1 MDNELIFPPQMNKIF
16 EMLSRGYHICID
28 DGEMYSDLMENED
41 FYRKMFELLGF
52 KLSENTGAIFYFL
65 PTDEKINGQSK
76 NFMAFIA
83 IMYDWL
89 ADQGKDPI
97 SALTEEHFYIDQLPH
112 LTIDQYKKTMGQ
124 LDINDTPTLLK
135 QVQGLERHGFL
146 QLIDNS
152 MIKFRKPVS
161 RFVTIFT
168 SVSDGGCD

>member
-1 MDNELIFPPQMNKIF
+1 
-16 EMLSRGYHICID
+16 
-28 DGEMYSDLMENED
+28 
-41 FYRKMFELLGF
+41 
-52 KLSENTGAIFYFL
+52 
-65 PTDEKINGQSK
+65 
-76 NFMAFIA
+76 
-83 IMYDWL
+83 
-89 ADQGKDPI
+89 
-97 SALTEEHFYIDQLPH
+97 TEEHFYIDQLPH

-161 RFVTIFT
+161 RFVTIIT